1 MFSEA
6 REALVDSDA
15 AGRIAVALDRH
26 RLQAGR
32 ELRGKSQTTLAR
44 DAGVS
49 AAAISQ
55 FENGH
60 ARPAP
65 ATLVKIATALDLP
78 LAYFARRPGT
88 PEVAPEPFFRSLRST
103 SVGERRRATALVGL
117 VHELVLALEDH
128 VDLPP
133 VNMPKKTL
141 AVDDDAVDWAAAHAR
156 EHMGL
161 GHDEPVPSVVLALER
176 HGIVTARFKVDAER
190 MDAFSVDYPDRPV
203 VVLGSDKD
211 SRDRSRFDA
220 AHELAHLCLH
230 GPDDAGT
237 KPAEKQ
243 AHRFAAAFLMPADAI
258 VDDLPRKPDWDRL
271 ISLKQH
277 WHVSIAAL
285 LMRARTLGRMDP
297 DTYTRAMKTISARGW
312 RTQEPGD
319 LGAPERPV
327 LLAKAL
333 QVAEENGMTLDDL
346 AEQHGLPV
354 HDLRTI
360 LRPSLAPR
368 PRVQI

>member
-1 MFSEA
+1 
-6 REALVDSDA
+6 VDIEA
-15 AGRIAVALDRH
+15 AGRIAITLDRN

-32 ELRGKSQTTLAR
+32 ELRAKSQTALAR

-65 ATLVKIATALDLP
+65 ATLIKIAAALALP

-88 PEVAPEPFFRSLRST
+88 PEAPPEPFFRSLRST
-103 SVGERRRATALVGL
+103 TAGERRRATALVGL

-133 VNMPKKTL
+133 VDMPEKTP
-141 AVDDDAVDWAAAHAR
+141 AADDNVVDRAAARAR

-161 GHDEPVPSVVLALER
+161 GHDGPVPSVVLALER
-176 HGIVTARFKVDAER
+176 HGVVTARFKVDADE
-190 MDAFSVDYPDRPV
+190 MDAFSVEYSDRPV
-203 VVLGSDKD
+203 VVLGSDKGV
-211 SRDRSRFDA
+211 RDRSRFDA

-237 KPAEKQ
+237 KSAESQ

-258 VDDLPRKPDWDRL
+258 ADQLPRKPDWELL
-271 ISLKQH
+271 ISLKQE
-277 WHVSIAAL
+277 WHVSIGAL
-285 LMRARTLGRMDP
+285 LIRARTLGRMDP
-297 DTYTRAMKTISARGW
+297 ETYVRAMKTISARGW
-312 RTQEPGD
+312 RNQEPGD
-319 LGAPERPV
+319 LGAPERPA

-333 QVAEENGMTLDDL
+333 RVAEDNGITLDGL
-346 AEQHGLPV
+346 AEKHGLPV

-360 LRPSLAPR
+360 LRPSLDPR